1 MKTLE
6 KNVSVKE
13 AAKRLGIG
21 EQHVRMALQ
30 QKTLPIGAATKLS
43 DKRWAYHISPALLEE
58 YVSGRTYLLK
68 ELIEQNKILIE
79 QNKMLLHPSVEI
91 QVDQMVLDS
100 FK

>member
-1 MKTLE
+1 MKTLK

-21 EQHVRMALQ
+21 ETHVRMGLQ
-30 QKTLPIGAATKLS
+30 QRTLPIGAATKIS
-43 DKRWAYHISPALLEE
+43 NKRWVYHISPALLEE

-68 ELIEQNKILIE
+68 ELIKQNKILIE

-91 QVDQMVLDS
+91 QVDEMMLDC

>member
-68 ELIEQNKILIE
+68 ELIEQNKTIIR
-79 QNKMLLHPSVEI
+79 QNEMLLHSSIELE
-91 QVDQMVLDS
+91 VDDTYLNY
-100 FK
+100 

>member
-30 QKTLPIGAATKLS
+30 QKTLPIGSATKLS
-43 DKRWAYHISPALLEE
+43 DKRWAYHISPALLED
-58 YVSGRTYLLK
+58 YVSGKTYLLK
-68 ELIEQNKILIE
+68 ELIKQNKILIQ
-79 QNKMLLHPSVEI
+79 QNKMLLHPSIEI
-91 QVDQMVLDS
+91 KVDQMMSDLI
-100 FK
+100 

>member
-43 DKRWAYHISPALLEE
+43 DKRWVYHISPALLEE

-68 ELIEQNKILIE
+68 ELIEQNKTIIR
-79 QNKMLLHPSVEI
+79 QNEMLLHSSIELE
-91 QVDQMVLDS
+91 VDDTYLNY
-100 FK
+100 

>member
-43 DKRWAYHISPALLEE
+43 DKRWVYHISPALLED
-58 YVSGRTYLLK
+58 YVSGKTYLLK
-68 ELIEQNKILIE
+68 ELIKQNKILIQ
-79 QNKMLLHPSVEI
+79 QNKMLLHPSIEI
-91 QVDQMVLDS
+91 KVDQMMSDLI
-100 FK
+100 